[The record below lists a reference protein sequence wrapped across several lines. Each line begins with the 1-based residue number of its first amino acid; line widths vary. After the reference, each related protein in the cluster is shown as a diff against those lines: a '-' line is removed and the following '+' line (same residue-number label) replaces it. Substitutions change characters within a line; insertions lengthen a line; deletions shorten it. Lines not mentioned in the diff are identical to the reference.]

1 MVPVAGVVFGLVAM
15 VALGYATRWGEAL
28 GKLGSIWFWV
38 GLLIFLALGM
48 VVVVL
53 WVIPRYRE
61 KRFIT
66 VLQAEDSKT
75 LGQDAAESRRQ
86 LHNKLLAAIQTLES
100 SPDLRKKTGLPLY
113 ALPWYLLLGARQSG
127 KTAILKGVANSF
139 SPFVRPPLG
148 ISGPTQDCDWWFFN
162 TAIILDTSGRYAFPA
177 QVELDSG
184 QWHRLLQLLR
194 HYRERQPI
202 NGIIIAVA
210 AAGLGTKREEALRVE
225 AAELRQRL
233 DEAIRELGI
242 HFPVY
247 LLITQCD
254 AIEGFTEFFGCFS
267 AQTQRQ
273 MLGFLNAQRPQVGDS
288 QLHAAPVASFEALFT
303 SMVERLQQLRLS
315 LLQEK
320 PPTGTLRQRV
330 FCFPEEFRALQQPLR
345 TFVEVLFGENPSQH
359 VPFFR
364 GLFFCSAQQQGV
376 LVSFLRHELHF
387 EDQSRPLPREI
398 KNYFLHDLFTV
409 ILPRDQGLVL
419 RTRTASQVTRHHGL
433 LGFAGCVALWQRL
446 LAFFRSGQAAW
457 TAPRERRRQLEM
469 FRK

>member
-1 MVPVAGVVFGLVAM
+1 MAPLAGVVFSLVAM
-15 VALGYATRWGEAL
+15 VALGYTTRWGETL
-28 GKLGSIWFWV
+28 GQLGPIWFWV

-48 VVVVL
+48 VVVVRWGL
-53 WVIPRYRE
+53 ARYRE

-66 VLQAEDSKT
+66 ALQVEDSKT
-75 LGQDAAESRRQ
+75 LGQDAVESRRQ
-86 LHNKLLAAIQTLES
+86 LRHKLLAAIQTLES
-100 SPDLRKKTGLPLY
+100 SPDLRRKPGLPLY

-127 KTAILKGVANSF
+127 KTTFLKGVANSF

-184 QWHRLLQLLR
+184 QWSRLLQLLR

-210 AAGLGTKREEALRVE
+210 AADLGAKGEEALRVE

-254 AIEGFTEFFGCFS
+254 ALEGFTEFFGCFS

-273 MLGFLNAQRPQVGDS
+273 VLGFLNAQRPQEGDS
-288 QLHAAPVASFEALFT
+288 PLQTASGASFEAMFT

-315 LLQEK
+315 LLQEN

-330 FCFPEEFRALQQPLR
+330 FCFPEEFRALQQPLQ
-345 TFVEVLFGENPSQH
+345 TFVEVLFGEHPSQH

-364 GLFFCSAQQQGV
+364 GLFFCSAQQQGAP
-376 LVSFLRHELHF
+376 VSFLRHELHF
-387 EDQSRPLPREI
+387 EEQSRPLPREI
-398 KNYFLHDLFTV
+398 KNYFLHDLFAV
-409 ILPRDQGLVL
+409 ILSRDQGLVR
-419 RTRTASQVTRHHGL
+419 RTRTASRVQ
-433 LGFAGCVALWQRL
+433 
-446 LAFFRSGQAAW
+446 S
-457 TAPRERRRQLEM
+457 
-469 FRK
+469 